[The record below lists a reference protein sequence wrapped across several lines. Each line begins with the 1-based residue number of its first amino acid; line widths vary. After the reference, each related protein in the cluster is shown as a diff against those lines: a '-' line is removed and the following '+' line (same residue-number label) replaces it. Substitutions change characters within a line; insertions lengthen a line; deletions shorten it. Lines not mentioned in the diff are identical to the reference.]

1 MKRSRTS
8 VFVDHFAPIVRIRYK
23 FEPMRLNW
31 VNSPPLLIKCT
42 ILSKKDCALKNR
54 TNMNLDSK
62 FRLLLPLPS
71 HCPLLLLQSHL
82 LLVRLVPSGIEL
94 AFSFLKPLI
103 TQPALLHQPLVR
115 SQSGV
120 GRGNVFLHLVQLASE
135 SAGDEINVDLCQRII

>member
-8 VFVDHFAPIVRIRYK
+8 VFVDHFAPIVGIRYK

-82 LLVRLVPSGIEL
+82 LLVRLIPPGFKPSPTL
-94 AFSFLKPLI
+94 STARKY
-103 TQPALLHQPLVR
+103 
-115 SQSGV
+115 
-120 GRGNVFLHLVQLASE
+120 HLPS
-135 SAGDEINVDLCQRII
+135 SISR